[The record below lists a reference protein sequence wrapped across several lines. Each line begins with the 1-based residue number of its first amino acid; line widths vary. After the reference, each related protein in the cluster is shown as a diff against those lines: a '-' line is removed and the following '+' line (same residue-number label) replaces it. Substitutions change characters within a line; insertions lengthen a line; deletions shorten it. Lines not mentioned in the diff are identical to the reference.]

1 MCQIVLSA
9 NHSLLEILDNAT
21 MMQHGLDH
29 ECFWQKFVK
38 LLQGQNHI
46 LPYLK
51 FLNDAQGRNEI
62 KVGFNYSSLWKRLLK
77 IAWKDNMSQT
87 ILPFCHALFFE
98 NWVNAE
104 L

>member
-9 NHSLLEILDNAT
+9 NHSLLEILDNAI
-21 MMQHGLDH
+21 MMQYRLDH

-38 LLQGQNHI
+38 LLQGQNGI

-51 FLNDAQGRNEI
+51 FLNDAQGRNKI
-62 KVGFNYSSLWKRLLK
+62 KVGSNYFSLWKRLLK
-77 IAWKDNMSQT
+77 TAWKDNISQT
-87 ILPFCHALFFE
+87 ILSFRHALFFE